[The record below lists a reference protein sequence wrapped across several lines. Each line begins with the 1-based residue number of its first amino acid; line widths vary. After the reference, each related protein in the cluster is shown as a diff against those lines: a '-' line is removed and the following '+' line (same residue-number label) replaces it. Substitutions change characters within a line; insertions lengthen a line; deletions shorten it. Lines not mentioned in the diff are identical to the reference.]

1 MGTLLPM
8 LTLALAFAGPT
19 LEPTTSPSTTDA
31 SSKPG
36 IFVLGIDGM
45 DPVILQRLMDEG
57 KMPHFKRLATE
68 GTFQTLG
75 TSNPP
80 QSPVAWSNFV
90 TGMNPGGHGIFD
102 FIHRDPETY
111 IPITSATPAPSGEE
125 HGSIALFGYAI
136 PLGGEELPNNRTGK
150 PYWDYLQ
157 EAGVKTEVYRI
168 PGNYPPT
175 PSEALTLSGMGTV
188 DMRGTAGEYTWYTDE
203 ILPDVAELKADVKII
218 SPDDEDGDGVDE
230 TYRSA
235 VFGPPDS
242 MRIGKGPND
251 LLSTPLT
258 VTVGKD
264 RNVAWLRIGDVDA
277 PSGQAILQVGEWS
290 DWLPVSFEPMPMM
303 PIGGIARFYLKEL
316 SPNLKL
322 YASPVNIDPVAPAQ
336 IIATPDSAAE
346 DLAER
351 MGRYYTQGMPEEVN
365 ALKDGLFDDDDY
377 LSQVKLVHEDG
388 HNMLDVVLER
398 YSPGDMSFMYLSDI
412 DLQCHMLWRHAD
424 PKDSEAPQHPAF
436 EADAASKHRQDIEN
450 FYTNTDRVLGSVRES
465 LPSETLLLVMSDHGF
480 QSFRRRVHLNAWLRD
495 EGYLVLNG
503 DRTTGSIGPPVI
515 DEEGLVVVDDGGIPV
530 HTVDWEKT
538 RAYALGFNGL
548 YLNRKGREISGIV
561 TDAEAPALTAEIIS
575 KLENLIDP
583 KTGEHAVLHAKS
595 SADIYSGTRI
605 AEAPD
610 IVVGYNAGY
619 GCSEE
624 STLGEIT
631 ENAFADNNSRWSGNH
646 LMAPEVVPGILLS
659 NQPLAHDGN
668 DLTDVT
674 ATLLDYYGLP
684 IPTDMVGES
693 FLP

>member
-1 MGTLLPM
+1 MGSLFP
-8 LTLALAFAGPT
+8 TLALALTAVI
-19 LEPTTSPSTTDA
+19 SPMDPPADPATAAPD
-31 SSKPG
+31 KG
-36 IFVLGIDGM
+36 GVFVLGIDGM

-57 KMPHFKRLATE
+57 RMPHFKRLATE
-68 GTFQTLG
+68 GTFQELG

-90 TGMNPGGHGIFD
+90 TGMNPGGHGIYD
-102 FIHRDPETY
+102 FIHRDPKTY
-111 IPITSATPAPSGEE
+111 IPITSATPPPSGED
-125 HGSIALFGYAI
+125 HGSIELFGYI
-136 PLGGEELPNNRTGK
+136 MPLGGDPVANNRTGK
-150 PYWDYLQ
+150 PYWDYLH

-203 ILPDVAELKADVKII
+203 ILPDAADLKADVKII
-218 SPDDEDGDGVDE
+218 SPDDEDGDGFDE
-230 TYRSA
+230 TYRSG

-242 MRIGKGPND
+242 MRVGKDHND

-258 VTVGKD
+258 ITVAKSGD
-264 RNVAWLRIGDVDA
+264 VAWIRVGDVDA
-277 PSGQAILQVGEWS
+277 PSGQAILQEGEWS
-290 DWLPVSFEPMPMM
+290 DWMPVAFEPMPMM
-303 PIGGIARFYLKEL
+303 PLGGIVRFYLKEL

-322 YASPVNIDPVAPAQ
+322 YASPVNIDPEAPAQ
-336 IIATPDSAAE
+336 EIATPDSTAE
-346 DLAER
+346 DLASR

-388 HNMLDVVLER
+388 HLMLDVALER
-398 YSPGDMSFMYLSDI
+398 FSPGDMSFMYLSDI

-424 PKDSEAPQHPAF
+424 PKDAHAPPHPAF
-436 EADAASKHRQDIEN
+436 DATTASKHRQDIEN
-450 FYTNTDRVLGSVRES
+450 FYTTVDGVLGKVREQ
-465 LPSETLLLVMSDHGF
+465 LPPETLLLVMSDHGF
-480 QSFRRRVHLNAWLRD
+480 QPFTRRVHLNAWLRD

-503 DRTTGSIGPPVI
+503 DKTTGAIGPPVL
-515 DEEGLVVVDDGGIPV
+515 DEDMNVKVDDTGVPYHDV
-530 HTVDWEKT
+530 NWEKT
-538 RAYALGFNGL
+538 RAYGLGFNGL
-548 YLNRKGREISGIV
+548 YLNRQGREKSGIV
-561 TDAEAPALTAEIIS
+561 PDAEAAKLAAEIIG
-575 KLENLIDP
+575 KLQALVDP
-583 KTGEHAVLHAKS
+583 KTGKRAVLHAKS
-595 SADIYSGTRI
+595 AGEIYSGSRV

-610 IVVGYNAGY
+610 IVVGYAAGY

-631 ENAFADNNSRWSGNH
+631 AEAFADNTSRWSGNH

-659 NQPLAHDGN
+659 NQKLAHDGN

-684 IPTDMVGES
+684 IPADMVGQS